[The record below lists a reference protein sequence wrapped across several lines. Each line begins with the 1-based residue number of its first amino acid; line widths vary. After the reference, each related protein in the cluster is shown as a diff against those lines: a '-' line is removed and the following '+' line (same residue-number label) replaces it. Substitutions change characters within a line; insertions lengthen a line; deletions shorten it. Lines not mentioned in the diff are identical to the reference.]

1 MAKPY
6 IDLDLTGLPG
16 VDPQR
21 IVEELVRAG
30 RDVVV
35 CLEEQETRR
44 QEISARERV
53 ALADLADRRE
63 LLLRYLRESF
73 DERRTLFERLFQQ
86 ADRAQEQRD
95 GEAFRA
101 TMGALT
107 ELASSSPFRDLVS
120 LDATRAALKRGESW
134 EI

>member
-63 LLLRYLRESF
+63 LLRRYLQESF
-73 DERRTLFERLFQQ
+73 GEHGDDYVRIAVVEN
-86 ADRAQEQRD
+86 EQRI
-95 GEAFRA
+95 RQ
-101 TMGALT
+101 
-107 ELASSSPFRDLVS
+107 
-120 LDATRAALKRGESW
+120 AARNLRKFWARGEPCPVARRGLGNRHRGL
-134 EI
+134 

>member
-44 QEISARERV
+44 QEITPKRHRWAMMRSAT
-53 ALADLADRRE
+53 ARRSE
-63 LLLRYLRESF
+63 PPW
-73 DERRTLFERLFQQ
+73 
-86 ADRAQEQRD
+86 A
-95 GEAFRA
+95 
-101 TMGALT
+101 
-107 ELASSSPFRDLVS
+107 P
-120 LDATRAALKRGESW
+120 
-134 EI
+134 